1 MTEKQREMIDRIK
14 TLRADAV
21 VDAIVYP
28 TNNKSYEWEIGIDVM
43 RELDDIYPVLH
54 LLNIPEEKLMLMGY
68 PVRVNREDTHVIKL
82 WAEVK

>member
-1 MTEKQREMIDRIK
+1 MTEKQRETIERIK
-14 TLRADAV
+14 TLR

-54 LLNIPEEKLMLMGY
+54 LLDIPEEKLMLMGY
-68 PVRVNREDTHVIKL
+68 PVRVNRKDTHVIKL